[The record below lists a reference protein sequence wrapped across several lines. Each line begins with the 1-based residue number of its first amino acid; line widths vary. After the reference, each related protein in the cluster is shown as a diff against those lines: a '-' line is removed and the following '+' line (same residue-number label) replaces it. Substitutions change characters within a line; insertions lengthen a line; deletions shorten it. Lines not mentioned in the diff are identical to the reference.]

1 MIVGIKDIFKML
13 GIIIIS
19 ACAVFVCTLFLNYNI
34 DLKNIEGLI
43 NTASMQVFYDAQIM
57 TGKMVSTLSG
67 GCLLLTS
74 VVMLLFYI
82 KHYIDTHRKEL
93 GILKAMGYSNL
104 KIAGSFWVF
113 GISILLGTSLGYICA
128 YCIMPEFYSVQNEDK
143 LLPEVIVHFQP
154 VLLICLVVLPSL
166 VFAFLSV
173 IYSCIKLEIPVIELL
188 RGKSIQKVRTAKSI
202 NDMPFLKE
210 LKKSTV
216 RQRKS
221 LVFFI
226 AFATFCYAAM
236 VQMSFSMKE
245 LASVM
250 MAVMIFS
257 IGIILAFVTLFL
269 AITTV
274 VKSNMKTLA
283 MMQVFGYSRDE
294 CRKAV
299 LSGYRK
305 IAYIGFA
312 IGTIYQYVLLK
323 IAVYVIFRD
332 IDSVPD
338 YNFDI
343 PAFMIT
349 LISFVILY
357 ELIMYWYSRKISK
370 VSVKEI
376 MLNTEL

>member
-1 MIVGIKDIFKML
+1 MIVGLKDVFKML

-34 DLKNIEGLI
+34 DLKNIEDLVS
-43 NTASMQVFYDAQIM
+43 TDSMQVFYDAQIM
-57 TGKMVSTLSG
+57 TGKVVSTLSG

-104 KIAGSFWVF
+104 KIALSFCVF
-113 GISILLGTSLGYICA
+113 GMSIFLGTALGYICA
-128 YCIMPEFYSVQNEDK
+128 YFIMPEFYSVMNEDK

-154 VLLICLVVLPSL
+154 VLIICLVVLPSL
-166 VFAFLSV
+166 AFALLSV
-173 IYSCIKLEIPVIELL
+173 IYGYIKLKIPVIELL
-188 RGKSIQKVRTAKSI
+188 KGKSMQSVRTLKSS
-202 NDMPFLKE
+202 NDMPFLWE

-226 AFATFCYAAM
+226 AFSTFCYAAM
-236 VQMSFSMKE
+236 VQMSFSMRE
-245 LASVM
+245 LSSVM
-250 MAVMIFS
+250 MSLMIFS
-257 IGIILAFVTLFL
+257 IGVILACVTLFL
-269 AITTV
+269 AVTTV

-283 MMQVFGYSRDE
+283 VMQVFGYSREE

-305 IAYIGFA
+305 VAYIGFA

-323 IAVYVIFRD
+323 IAVYVIFSD
-332 IDSVPD
+332 IDNVPD

-343 PAFMIT
+343 SAFIIT

-357 ELIMYWYSRKISK
+357 EFIMYWYSRRIGKI
-370 VSVKEI
+370 SVKEI
-376 MLNTEL
+376 MMNTEL